1 MHYEETLFFICIIN
15 LIVWY
20 IDCYLNNISNIGSYS
35 ENITINEEMLGVIV
49 APKATVY
56 QAAGN
61 LNGQIIANVAG
72 NNGELHQVT
81 VTAGIPEVPD
91 VPDKPEPSEPPKPTV
106 PDKPTIPDETDTT
119 EIPEESE
126 VTEIQEKEHK
136 TERKNNEES
145 KKNNTS
151 KSVNVNKKWY
161 APKTGDNSI
170 IYTYILIVLAVLYII
185 LGVLSYLKKKK

>member
-61 LNGQIIANVAG
+61 
-72 NNGELHQVT
+72 NGELHQVT
-81 VTAGIPEVPD
+81 VTPSIPEVPD

-126 VTEIQEKEHK
+126 VTEIQEKE
-136 TERKNNEES
+136 TESETES
-145 KKNNTS
+145 KHNKKTKKTHIS
-151 KSVNVNKKWY
+151 KTVTTDKKWY
-161 APKTGDNSI
+161 TPKTGDDSI
-170 IYTYILIVLAVLYII
+170 
-185 LGVLSYLKKKK
+185 YLPIK